1 MFMRKLILF
10 FTLLFLVILS
20 YAQQKY
26 KCTFRVTTT
35 SGMSDSLFRFL
46 AEKGTNLSP
55 EAIEKFLEQGVYTDS
70 WVSLNIVTAGKSQTI
85 VTTIRYSVRGK
96 DTIETRDSFLYKYDD
111 IFYSAPSS
119 TGFSAKPW
127 DYPKKIFSAT
137 GKKNSI
143 MNYQCDEYVSTDS
156 TCTIW
161 VSTELPEYINPGAR
175 TNNVNGA
182 VLGFR
187 IKRQQTDTK
196 SIMVKLE
203 KIL

>member
-1 MFMRKLILF
+1 MFMKKLILF

-26 KCTFRVTTT
+26 KCTFRVTTM

-46 AEKGTNLSP
+46 AEKGTNLSS

-70 WVSLNIVTAGKSQTI
+70 WVSLKIVTAGKSQTI

-119 TGFSAKPW
+119 NGFSAKPW
-127 DYPKKIFSAT
+127 DYPKKNFQRYWQ
-137 GKKNSI
+137 KKFYN
-143 MNYQCDEYVSTDS
+143 
-156 TCTIW
+156 
-161 VSTELPEYINPGAR
+161 ELSMR
-175 TNNVNGA
+175 
-182 VLGFR
+182 R
-187 IKRQQTDTK
+187 IR
-196 SIMVKLE
+196 
-203 KIL
+203 

>member
-1 MFMRKLILF
+1 MRKLILF
-10 FTLLFLVILS
+10 FLLLFFVIFS
-20 YAQQKY
+20 YTQEKY
-26 KCTFRVTTT
+26 RCTFRETTT
-35 SGMSDSLFRFL
+35 SGMPDSLFRFL
-46 AEKGTNLSP
+46 AERGTNLSP
-55 EAIEKFLEQGVYTDS
+55 RDIEKFLEQGVYTDS
-70 WVSLNIVTAGKSQTI
+70 WVSLKIVTAGKSQTI

-111 IFYSAPSS
+111 IFYRAPSS
-119 TGFSAKPW
+119 TGFSAEPW

-161 VSTELPEYINPGAR
+161 VSTELPEYINPGVR

-187 IKRQQTDTK
+187 LKRSERDTK
-196 SIMVKLE
+196 SIMVKME